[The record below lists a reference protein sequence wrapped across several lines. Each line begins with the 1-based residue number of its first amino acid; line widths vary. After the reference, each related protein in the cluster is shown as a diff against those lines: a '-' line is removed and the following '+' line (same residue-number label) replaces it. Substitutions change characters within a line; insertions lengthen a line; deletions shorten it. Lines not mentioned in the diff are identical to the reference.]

1 LIYCAEEILSKVLA
15 SFTCYAAKELCTLLE
30 NLKLG
35 AANRVGKLADL
46 RSSHSLFTDAT
57 LKKEIK
63 IKINKK
69 KMEGKRRK
77 KKKNKQE
84 GFRSR
89 TRR

>member
-1 LIYCAEEILSKVLA
+1 M
-15 SFTCYAAKELCTLLE
+15 CTLLE
-30 NLKLG
+30 NVKLG

-69 KMEGKRRK
+69 KWREKEEKR
-77 KKKNKQE
+77 KKNKKDSGAELE
-84 GFRSR
+84 GKSANICSQCLKVCVQQREY
-89 TRR
+89 T

>member
-1 LIYCAEEILSKVLA
+1 MIYCAEEILSKVLA

-63 IKINKK
+63 INKK